1 MESLIESFIASTA
14 DDRRGRLREF
24 GEGKW
29 KCGSWHDA
37 EVSRQ
42 SAVVRSTTGPGGYNR
57 SPPIA

>member
-29 KCGSWHDA
+29 KCGSWH
-37 EVSRQ
+37 
-42 SAVVRSTTGPGGYNR
+42 
-57 SPPIA
+57 I